1 MSRVSS
7 TVKSLSVALALS
19 LAGAGAAQAA
29 STAQDAATERQLRA
43 NLAANPGSVR
53 TGPNQI
59 QLAPGVTMTLPDHGS
74 AKAAQRAKCKRGFFC
89 IYENVNFGGAHLDM
103 TRCKTHILQSYRFKD
118 QHGRSD
124 RWREEASSWINNQ
137 TGGVAATLTSAEG
150 RTLRAPIGRD
160 NHMGNWHDQA
170 VAVKP
175 C

>member
-7 TVKSLSVALALS
+7 TAKTLSIALALS

-29 STAQDAATERQLRA
+29 TTTPDAATERQLRA

-53 TGPNQI
+53 TGANQI
-59 QLAPGVTMTLPDHGS
+59 QLEPGVTMTLPDRGS
-74 AKAAQRAKCKRGFFC
+74 AKAAQRAKCKRGYFC

-103 TRCKTHILQSYRFKD
+103 SRCKTYILQSYRFKD
-118 QHGRSD
+118 QHGRWD

-150 RTLRAPIGRD
+150 RRLRAPIGRD
-160 NHMGNWHDQA
+160 NHMGSWHDQS